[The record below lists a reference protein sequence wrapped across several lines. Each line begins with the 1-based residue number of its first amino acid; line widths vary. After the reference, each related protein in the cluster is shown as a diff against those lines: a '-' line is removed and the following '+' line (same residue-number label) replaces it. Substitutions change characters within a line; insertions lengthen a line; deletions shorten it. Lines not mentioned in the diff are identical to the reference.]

1 MRNDEY
7 KGLILQA
14 SVPMVS
20 GDRCSAAY
28 SGVNVEIGD
37 NKVSSECDVIMISAV
52 CQVCAGV
59 GGTDTCNGD
68 SGGPLLADKLGD
80 R

>member
-1 MRNDEY
+1 
-7 KGLILQA
+7 
-14 SVPMVS
+14 MVS

-37 NKVSSECDVIMISAV
+37 NKVSEGGGEVISDQCPL

-68 SGGPLLADKLGD
+68 SGGPLLADKLGNRSETD
-80 R
+80 IITP

>member
-1 MRNDEY
+1 M
-7 KGLILQA
+7 GLIFQA

-37 NKVSSECDVIMISAV
+37 NKVSRRRERE
-52 CQVCAGV
+52 G
-59 GGTDTCNGD
+59 
-68 SGGPLLADKLGD
+68 
-80 R
+80 